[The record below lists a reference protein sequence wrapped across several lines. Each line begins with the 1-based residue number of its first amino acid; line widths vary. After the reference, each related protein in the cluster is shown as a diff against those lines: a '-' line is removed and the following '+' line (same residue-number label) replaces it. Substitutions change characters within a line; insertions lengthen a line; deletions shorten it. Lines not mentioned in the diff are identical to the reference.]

1 MTAWRPSSQP
11 DAARRRADL
20 LERARTYFA
29 EQDVLAVDTPALG
42 QVAGSD
48 PHIESLSVRSVSG
61 TDFFL
66 HTSPESCMKRLLA
79 AGYPD
84 IYSICRVYRDGETG
98 RQHLTEFTMIEWYR
112 LGFDLA
118 AIISDATT
126 CIATCL
132 EMPELMDK
140 VVTLEYRDAF
150 MTYAGIE
157 IASARSEELA
167 KCVAADDD
175 LRERIGDDRD
185 TWLDLILGTIVA
197 PRLPP
202 KCLTVLQHYPA
213 SKAALARLCPDDNK
227 VADRFEIFFGA
238 MELANGYVELRD
250 AEEQRHRFEQD
261 QEVRRSAGQSVQAL
275 DFLLLQALE
284 SGLPDCAGVAIGV
297 ERLQM
302 LHDRTENI
310 RDVVT
315 FDDLI

>member
-11 DAARRRADL
+11 DAARRRAEL

-29 EQDVLAVDTPALG
+29 GQDVLAVDTPALG
-42 QVAGSD
+42 RFAGSD
-48 PHIESLSVRSVSG
+48 PNIESLPVHSVSG
-61 TDFFL
+61 AGFFL

-84 IYSICRVYRDGETG
+84 IYSICHVYRDGETG
-98 RQHLTEFTMIEWYR
+98 IRHLPEFTMIEWYR

-126 CIATCL
+126 CIAKCL
-132 EMPELMDK
+132 EMPALLDQ
-140 VVTLEYRDAF
+140 VVTMEYSDAF
-150 MTYAGIE
+150 LTYASVDVAG
-157 IASARSEELA
+157 ARSEELA
-167 KCVAADDD
+167 ECVEADDE

-185 TWLDLILGTIVA
+185 TWLDLILATIVA
-197 PRLPP
+197 PRFAPS
-202 KCLTVLQHYPA
+202 CLTVLQHYPA
-213 SKAALARLCPDDNK
+213 SKAALARLCPDDNR

-261 QEVRRSAGQSVQAL
+261 QEIRRAAGQSVHAL
-275 DFLLLQALE
+275 DLLLLQALE
-284 SGLPDCAGVAIGV
+284 SGLPDCAGVAMGV

-302 LHDRTENI
+302 LHDRTDDI
-310 RDVVT
+310 KDVVT
-315 FDDLI
+315 FPPE